1 VSHQL
6 QTTAKN
12 GEITGPETK
21 EAPNTLSLLTP
32 SRSPAHS
39 NNNHKKKRHKKQPP
53 KALQFT
59 DVYELVGDELG
70 RGAYSSV
77 ATCRRINDGK
87 EFAVKIVPMDKPGV
101 REKVLRE
108 IEILYLCRNNRNIL
122 QLIQPFEEE
131 NQFLLVFE
139 KMHGGL

>member
-1 VSHQL
+1 MMAERGKVSRTIEDLREFKDKFKLSGEIERDLKKFHQNFKL
-6 QTTAKN
+6 QTTVKN

-87 EFAVKIVPMDKPGV
+87 EFAVKV
-101 REKVLRE
+101 
-108 IEILYLCRNNRNIL
+108 
-122 QLIQPFEEE
+122 
-131 NQFLLVFE
+131 
-139 KMHGGL
+139 

>member
-87 EFAVKIVPMDKPGV
+87 EFAVKV
-101 REKVLRE
+101 
-108 IEILYLCRNNRNIL
+108 
-122 QLIQPFEEE
+122 
-131 NQFLLVFE
+131 
-139 KMHGGL
+139 